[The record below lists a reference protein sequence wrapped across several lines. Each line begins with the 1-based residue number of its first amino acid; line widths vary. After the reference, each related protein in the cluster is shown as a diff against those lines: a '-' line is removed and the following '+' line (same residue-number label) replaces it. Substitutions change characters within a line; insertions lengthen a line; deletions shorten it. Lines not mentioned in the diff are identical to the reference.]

1 MNQYEKVIQVLEN
14 ANKGRLDY
22 RNRLWLY
29 ENIGEL
35 NIKVSEPKDDLI
47 IIDEQKIG
55 EIWGELGRILIQ
67 RGEEVTLRT
76 AFHPG
81 AEALL
86 VRKNHLRGYYVYLY
100 TPKKSK
106 GE

>member
-1 MNQYEKVIQVLEN
+1 MNQAEKVILMLEN

-29 ENIGEL
+29 ENVGEL
-35 NIKVSEPKDDLI
+35 NIKVSEPIEDLM

-55 EIWGELGRILIQ
+55 EVWGEDGRILIQ
-67 RGEEVTLRT
+67 RGEKVKLRT

-81 AEALL
+81 REALL
-86 VRKNHLRGYYVYLY
+86 IRKNPLRGYYVFLY
-100 TPKKSK
+100 IPKK
-106 GE
+106 